1 MAARPWVNSKFVAD
15 GVVSL
20 FRIAVK
26 LGIPLKTMSET
37 TVRRWCRTLVCC
49 GCLLLIAIHSG
60 CEKRIKR
67 LPVYQV
73 SGKIL
78 VNGQP
83 AEHAQIS
90 LQPTKTHAQGERVII
105 PNAVALADGTFN
117 VGTYT
122 GSDGAP
128 LGEYS
133 ITVIWPTV
141 TIDGG
146 EEVYGP
152 DRLKGLYRLPDNP
165 LPKFTVREGDNEIP
179 TIDIR

>member
-1 MAARPWVNSKFVAD
+1 MNEISGRLWHRA
-15 GVVSL
+15 VVVTSC
-20 FRIAVK
+20 I
-26 LGIPLKTMSET
+26 
-37 TVRRWCRTLVCC
+37 
-49 GCLLLIAIHSG
+49 LLASIHSG

-73 SGKIL
+73 SGKVL

-90 LQPTKTHAQGERVII
+90 LHPVRATPKREREII
-105 PNAVALADGTFN
+105 PNAVAQADGTFN
-117 VGTYT
+117 VGTYS

-128 LGEYS
+128 VGEYA

-141 TIDGG
+141 TQEGG
-146 EEVYGP
+146 EETFGP

-165 LPKFTVREGDNEIP
+165 LPKFTVQDRDNEIP

>member
-1 MAARPWVNSKFVAD
+1 MAARLWVNSEFAPDDVA
-15 GVVSL
+15 SQ
-20 FRIAVK
+20 FRIAVR
-26 LGIPLKTMSET
+26 LGIPLKTINET
-37 TVRRWCRTLVCC
+37 TVRKWCRALVWSS
-49 GCLLLIAIHSG
+49 CLLLIAVNSG

-73 SGKIL
+73 SGQIL

-90 LQPTKTHAQGERVII
+90 LQPIKTPAKGERVII

-128 LGEYS
+128 AGEYS
-133 ITVIWPTV
+133 ITVTWPTV
-141 TIDGG
+141 TVEGG
-146 EEVYGP
+146 EEIFGL

-165 LPKFTVREGDNEIP
+165 LPKFTVQERDSEIP

>member
-1 MAARPWVNSKFVAD
+1 MISVHIQTTVT
-15 GVVSL
+15 
-20 FRIAVK
+20 
-26 LGIPLKTMSET
+26 LGILLKTMNELPGRAWHRAVVVTYCILFAS
-37 TVRRWCRTLVCC
+37 
-49 GCLLLIAIHSG
+49 IQSG
-60 CEKRIKR
+60 CEKRIQR

-78 VNGQP
+78 VNGHP

-90 LQPTKTHAQGERVII
+90 LQPTKAAPKGERAII
-105 PNAVALADGTFN
+105 PNAVAQADGTFN

-128 LGEYS
+128 AGEYA

-141 TIDGG
+141 TQEGG
-146 EEVYGP
+146 EETFGP

-165 LPKFTVREGDNEIP
+165 LPKFKVQEHDNEIP

>member
-1 MAARPWVNSKFVAD
+1 MNEISARAWHRT
-15 GVVSL
+15 VVVTSCIL
-20 FRIAVK
+20 FA
-26 LGIPLKTMSET
+26 S
-37 TVRRWCRTLVCC
+37 
-49 GCLLLIAIHSG
+49 IHSG

-90 LQPTKTHAQGERVII
+90 LQPTKPAMKGERIVI
-105 PNAVALADGTFN
+105 PNAVALPDGTFN
-117 VGTYT
+117 VGTYS

-128 LGEYS
+128 AGEYS
-133 ITVIWPTV
+133 ITIVWPQVTV
-141 TIDGG
+141 EGG
-146 EEVYGP
+146 EETFGP
-152 DRLKGLYRLPDNP
+152 DRLKGLYRLPDNR
-165 LPKFTVREGDNEIP
+165 LPKFTVEERDNEIP

>member
-1 MAARPWVNSKFVAD
+1 MNETAA
-15 GVVSL
+15 
-20 FRIAVK
+20 
-26 LGIPLKTMSET
+26 
-37 TVRRWCRTLVCC
+37 RRWCRVLLYL

-78 VNGQP
+78 VNGEP

-90 LQPTKTHAQGERVII
+90 LQPIKTPAKGERVII

-128 LGEYS
+128 AGEYS

-141 TIDGG
+141 TVEGG
-146 EEVYGP
+146 EEIFGP
-152 DRLKGLYRLPDNP
+152 DRLKGFYRLPDNP
-165 LPKFTVREGDNEIP
+165 LPKFTVQERDNEIP

>member
-1 MAARPWVNSKFVAD
+1 MNSEFAPDHVA
-15 GVVSL
+15 SL
-20 FRIAVK
+20 FRIAVR
-26 LGIPLKTMSET
+26 LGIPLKTMNET
-37 TVRRWCRTLVCC
+37 TVRRWCRTLICSS
-49 GCLLLIAIHSG
+49 CLLLIAINCG

-73 SGKIL
+73 SGKIM
-78 VNGQP
+78 VNGEP

-90 LQPTKTHAQGERVII
+90 LQPIKTPAKGERVII

-122 GSDGAP
+122 SSDGAP
-128 LGEYS
+128 AGEYS
-133 ITVIWPTV
+133 ITVTWPTV
-141 TIDGG
+141 TVEGG
-146 EEVYGP
+146 EEIFGP

-165 LPKFTVREGDNEIP
+165 LPKFTVQERDNEIP